1 VERLRAKKVAAVRH
15 IKTSDPVVISDMPCP
30 WATRKLDT
38 LPPGVT
44 SWDDPIMD
52 PMGCGTA
59 RVMLKFETEEKRTR
73 RAA

>member
-1 VERLRAKKVAAVRH
+1 MDFVM
-15 IKTSDPVVISDMPCP
+15 SCP
-30 WATRKLDT
+30 WATHKLDT

-44 SWDDPIMD
+44 SWDCPEMD
-52 PMGCGTA
+52 PMGAGTA

>member
-1 VERLRAKKVAAVRH
+1 MLAHYEENDFVQRY
-15 IKTSDPVVISDMPCP
+15 TPQDMMACP
-30 WATRKLDT
+30 WATHKLDT

-52 PMGCGTA
+52 PLGAGTA
-59 RVMLKFETEEKRTR
+59 KVMLKFETEEKRR